1 MFERR
6 WRLGVVISLVVL
18 VVGGGCASSAAIS
31 PASKSEA
38 RDLPPGAETI
48 SNFASPTDILQR
60 YPTMRRQ
67 QL

>member
-6 WRLGVVISLVVL
+6 WRLGVAIALVVL
-18 VVGGGCASSAAIS
+18 VVGGCASSAAIS
-31 PASKSEA
+31 PASPSEA
-38 RDLPPGAETI
+38 RDRPPGAETI

-60 YPTMRRQ
+60 YPAMRRQ